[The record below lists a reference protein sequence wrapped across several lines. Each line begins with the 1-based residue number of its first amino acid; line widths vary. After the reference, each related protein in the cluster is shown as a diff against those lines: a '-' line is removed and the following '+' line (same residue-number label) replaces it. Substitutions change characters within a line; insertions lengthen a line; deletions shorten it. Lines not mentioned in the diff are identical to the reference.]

1 MIRSMTGFGRAS
13 GKVGDRYLLTVMT
26 RSVNHR
32 YLEVSVRLPEALWEM
47 EPPLRALASETFQRG
62 KIDVSVRAERV
73 TDPDYEVRLSRN
85 IAGRVLPG
93 LKELL
98 QEFGIDA
105 NLTASDL
112 LRIPDLVQVV
122 AREEELDASEQEAVR
137 SIVAEAFGALVRMR
151 ETEGAALL
159 RDITGRLAEVRAG
172 FTQLG
177 EMRDAVREESLHS
190 YRQRVDELART
201 SGISIDQDR
210 LAQETVLLVE
220 KSDIAEE
227 LARAESHLDQID
239 SVIASPEPAGKK
251 LDFLSQELLREIN
264 TSGQKSRSAAIRNVV
279 VELKTGVERIRE
291 QVQNVE

>member
-1 MIRSMTGFGRAS
+1 MTGFGRAS
-13 GKVGDRYLLTVMT
+13 GKVGDRFLLTVMT

-32 YLEVSVRLPEALWEM
+32 YLELSVRLPEVLWEM
-47 EPPLRALASETFQRG
+47 EPRLRALASETFHRG
-62 KIDVSVRAERV
+62 KIDISVRAERV

-93 LKELL
+93 LKGLL

-122 AREEELDASEQEAVR
+122 AREEELDESEQEAVR
-137 SIVAEAFGALVRMR
+137 SIVGKAFEAMVRMR

-159 RDITGRLAEVRAG
+159 RDITGRLAEVKQG
-172 FTQLG
+172 FDRLE
-177 EMRDAVREESLHS
+177 EMRETVREESLQS
-190 YRQRVDELART
+190 YRHRVDELARS
-201 SGISIDQDR
+201 SGITVDPDR

-227 LARAESHLDQID
+227 LARARSHLDQID
-239 SVIASPEPAGKK
+239 SVIESPEPAGKK

-264 TSGQKSRSAAIRNVV
+264 TSGQKSRSATIRNVV